1 MKFALILDYTDLD
14 YYGHIPVIPYP
25 PDSRVEVFYFEDE
38 ENDLLLEDF
47 VFPINQVCGT
57 LLDDGDLDYFDKS
70 KCPIL
75 KSWLEER
82 LTVVSNDTLANL
94 YRKLL
99 EFATK
104 AIELETGIVVEL

>member
-1 MKFALILDYTDLD
+1 MKFALILDYAGLE
-14 YYGHIPVIPYP
+14 YYGHIPVVPYP

-47 VFPINQVCGT
+47 VPPINQACGT
-57 LLDDGDLDYFDKS
+57 LLDDGDLDYFDQA
-70 KCPIL
+70 KCTIL

-82 LTVVSNDTLANL
+82 LPNISSDILVNL

-99 EFATK
+99 EFAAR
-104 AIELETGIVVEL
+104 AIELNTGVVVEL